1 MHILSFSGFR
11 YFFLLAWSLDIVDW
25 EPNYRAVIVAF
36 LFDALNRPKVGV
48 FYPTR
53 LHVSATSKLPKLATG
68 V

>member
-36 LFDALNRPKVGV
+36 LFDALK
-48 FYPTR
+48 PTEGR
-53 LHVSATSKLPKLATG
+53 RILSY
-68 V
+68 